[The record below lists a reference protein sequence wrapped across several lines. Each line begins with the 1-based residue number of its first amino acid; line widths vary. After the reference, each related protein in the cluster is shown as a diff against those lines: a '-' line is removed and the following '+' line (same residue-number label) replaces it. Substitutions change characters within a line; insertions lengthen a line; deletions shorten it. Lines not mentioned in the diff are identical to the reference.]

1 MHTIV
6 LGPPSERYEVHM
18 TALTSIIPGKVVNN
32 GINDVSTPEY
42 TPAQTTRPLH
52 LPVIHG
58 VFPKGQMADVNGV
71 VWVNTSQVGAVFG
84 QEIFDPVSPYYNP
97 NTLLLQALAA
107 GGQAVVG
114 IRRLSA
120 NNQVARTALSAFV
133 SRKVIPD
140 YERDINGRYK
150 RDETGNLIPKG
161 SKTYNGLLI
170 EIKVDPDAATKGVGE
185 LTRRTIPEVPAAG
198 GNPAVPAQEVF
209 PLFDGIG
216 GIGDTYNR
224 GGMNFGVRPDAF
236 AYGDVAS
243 FVKET
248 GVYPFNLRQFIDTAA
263 GKRQNA
269 KTVKGREMVEA
280 TLFDCIYQKTRYS
293 IKRAFGEF
301 TGTDVNRKVVPAP
314 APYSD
319 VYVYQD
325 SIKALCQAM
334 YAIESPEN
342 TGLVEVTNQPYRQMN
357 PFTCVDHNG
366 VPYYAITT
374 VDTVSWDMT
383 AAVKITGGV
392 SPFLDKDGNL
402 PSYITPAELDDP
414 FGVLANTKSPI
425 SRIDAW
431 AVNNHLIASDLEVYV
446 DSIEQSNYTRNRQ
459 SFFYDIGYTQD
470 VKDQAIRLLGS
481 RKDIMVI
488 PCATVWAPGKFTA
501 TGQLY
506 ARAGQL
512 NSAVRMFPESE
523 FWGTPTTRSSIN
535 LIEAYVVDE
544 VTAEYFSGNIDLAFA
559 YAEFAG
565 NAQGI
570 IIPSKSPSHG
580 DNRIL
585 RTMHSPRIE
594 FEGDGQAAE
603 NFNRGCITLRPY
615 DAGDRLFRPALVTV
629 NPNVDSV
636 LKDQVTAFLCVC
648 IEKICQDMWNLVCGD
663 TNLTAANYVAVF
675 KDKAERKCRDS
686 LGSLARNIT
695 VEPSYAEG
703 TVGSRAVM
711 NARVHA
717 YFNKGKYQMNM
728 DLFAH
733 NEEEL
738 ANA

>member
-1 MHTIV
+1 
-6 LGPPSERYEVHM
+6 M
-18 TALTSIIPGKVVNN
+18 TALTSIIPGKVINN
-32 GINDVSTPEY
+32 GINDVSIPEY
-42 TPAQTTRPLH
+42 TPAQSTRPLH

-84 QEIFDPVSPYYNP
+84 QEIFDPTSPFYNP
-97 NTLLLQALAA
+97 NSLLLQALAA
-107 GGQAVVG
+107 GGQASVG

-120 NNQVARTALSAFV
+120 NNVVARTALSAFV
-133 SRKVIPD
+133 SRKTIPD
-140 YERDINGRYK
+140 YQRDINGRYK
-150 RDETGNLIPKG
+150 RDAQGNLIPNG
-161 SKTYNGLLI
+161 SKTFNGLLI
-170 EIKVDPDAATKGVGE
+170 EIKPDPEAATKGVGA
-185 LTRRTIPEVPAAG
+185 LTRRTIAAIPAAG

-216 GIGDTYNR
+216 GIGDEYNK
-224 GGMNFGVRPDAF
+224 GGMNFGVRPDGF
-236 AYGDVAS
+236 AYGDIAN

-248 GVYPFNLRQFIDTAA
+248 GVFPFTLRQFTDTAA
-263 GKRQNA
+263 GKRVNA
-269 KTVKGREMVEA
+269 KTSKGRENVEA
-280 TLFDCIYQKTRYS
+280 TLFECVYQKTRYS
-293 IKRAFGEF
+293 LRRAFGEF

-314 APYSD
+314 APYSG
-319 VYVYQD
+319 VHVYQD
-325 SIKALCQAM
+325 SITALCQAM
-334 YAIESPEN
+334 YAIEQPNN
-342 TGLVEVTNQPYRQMN
+342 TGLVEVKNQPYRQMN

-366 VPYYAITT
+366 APYYAITT

-383 AAVKITGGV
+383 AAVKITGGI
-392 SPFLDKDGNL
+392 SPFLDNAGKL
-402 PSYITPAELDDP
+402 PSYITPAPLDDP
-414 FGVLANTKSPI
+414 FNVLANTKSPI
-425 SRIDAW
+425 SRNDAW
-431 AVNNHLIASDLEVYV
+431 SINNHLIAADMEAYV

-459 SFFYDIGYTQD
+459 SFFYDVGYHQD

-488 PCATVWAPGKFTA
+488 PCATVWAPGKA
-501 TGQLY
+501 TDMGQLY

-523 FWGTPTTRSSIN
+523 YWGTPTTRSSIN
-535 LIEAYVVDE
+535 LIEAYVIDE
-544 VTAEYFSGNIDLAFA
+544 ITADLFSGNIDLAFA
-559 YAEFAG
+559 YAQFAG

-570 IIPSKSPSHG
+570 IFPAFSPSHA

-585 RTMHSPRIE
+585 RTMHTPNIE
-594 FEGDGQAAE
+594 FEGDVQSAE

-648 IEKICQDMWNLVCGD
+648 IEKICQDMWNVVCGD

-695 VEPSYAEG
+695 VTPSYSEG

-711 NARVHA
+711 NTRVDA
-717 YFNKGKYQMNM
+717 YFNKGKYQMTM

-733 NEEEL
+733 NEEDL